1 MFARWELP
9 KYTDLNH
16 YLKFSKDM
24 RVKNSF
30 VRLPH
35 RFDVNQLVKELNS
48 FDEQCWMEH
57 PSKMEG
63 NSALPLVS
71 YIGERNHKFE
81 GQMRP
86 TDYLATTSY
95 MKQVMASFGEVLSR
109 SRLMRLA
116 SGAEVS
122 EHVDFNYHWHS
133 RVRIHV
139 PIKTNPDVTFHCGE
153 ARIHMAAGEAW
164 LFDSWRRHRVIN
176 AGREDRVHLVIDLAG
191 SSRFWNLV
199 RKIEQINT
207 SEDDFART
215 TDEMEISYLEDKQ
228 CELRTEKFNVAPV
241 MAPGE
246 LEALITDLI
255 ENFTSQP
262 LNDKHLVEEYK
273 AVLYDLANDWRE
285 AWHLYGYEQEG
296 WPRYKELLNR
306 TASRLRKNPRA
317 LITSGNEIGINPII
331 MQRILNAALNIDQLP
346 EFTKNHN

>member
-1 MFARWELP
+1 
-9 KYTDLNH
+9 
-16 YLKFSKDM
+16 M

-35 RFDVNQLVKELNS
+35 RFDVDQLVTELDS
-48 FDEQCWMEH
+48 FEEKCWMEH
-57 PSKMEG
+57 PSKMAG
-63 NSALPLVS
+63 NSALPLIS

-81 GQMRP
+81 GQMLP
-86 TDYLATTSY
+86 TEYLGKVSY
-95 MKQVMASFGEVLSR
+95 IRQVMASFGEVLSR

-116 SGAEVS
+116 PGAEVS

-133 RVRIHV
+133 RVRIHI
-139 PIKTNPDVTFHCGE
+139 PIKTNTEVTFHCGE
-153 ARIHMAAGEAW
+153 NHVHMAPGEAW

-199 RKIEQINT
+199 RKIEQINS
-207 SEDDFART
+207 SEGDFTQT
-215 TDEMEISYLEDKQ
+215 TDEIEVPYSEGNE
-228 CELRTEKFNVAPV
+228 CELRTERFNVAPV

-255 ENFTSQP
+255 TNFSSQP
-262 LNDKHLVEEYK
+262 LNDQHLVEEYK
-273 AVLYDLANDWRE
+273 TILYDLANDWRE

-296 WPRYKELLNR
+296 WPIYKDLLNR
-306 TASRLRKNPRA
+306 TASSLRKNPRA

-331 MQRILNAALNIDQLP
+331 VQRILNAALNIDQVP
-346 EFTKNHN
+346 EFTKKHN